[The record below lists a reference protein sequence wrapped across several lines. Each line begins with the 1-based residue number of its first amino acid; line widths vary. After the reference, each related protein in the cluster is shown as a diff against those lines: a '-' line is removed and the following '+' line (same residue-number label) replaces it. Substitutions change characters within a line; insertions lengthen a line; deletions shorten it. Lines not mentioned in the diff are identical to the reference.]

1 MEVPGYPG
9 LIKTIEDGEEVEDL
23 SEESD
28 IEEDVSNRSD
38 FL

>member
-9 LIKTIEDGEEVEDL
+9 LIKTIEDGEEVQNF

-28 IEEDVSNRSD
+28 IEEDVSI
-38 FL
+38 FV